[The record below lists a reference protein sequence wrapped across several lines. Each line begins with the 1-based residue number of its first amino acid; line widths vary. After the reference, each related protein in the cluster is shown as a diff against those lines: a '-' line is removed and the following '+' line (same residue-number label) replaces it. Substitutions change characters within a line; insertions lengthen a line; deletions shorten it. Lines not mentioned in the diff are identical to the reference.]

1 VTTTTAGAVPA
12 GYKRV
17 GDATQGIS
25 VAVPNAWVEI
35 NPAKQTMANAAK
47 QLNLPGV
54 SASTLVQEAESLEK
68 MHAIIAIDAA
78 SATTS
83 PDHFTRNI
91 NAYCVTSGINDTGS
105 AGVPFLQ
112 QAAKAQFSTIASHV
126 TQQNAEI
133 GGVPGVETSYQ
144 ISTKTGTKIG
154 AAQLEVLP
162 KPDKACFVTLTYGSP
177 RDEGNY
183 LSVAAATAQ
192 FP

>member
-1 VTTTTAGAVPA
+1 MTAGAGVPS

-17 GDATQGIS
+17 GGTAQGIS
-25 VAVPNAWVEI
+25 VAVPNAWAEI
-35 NPAKQTMANAAK
+35 NPAKQTMENAAK
-47 QLNLPGV
+47 QLNLPAA
-54 SASTLVQEAESLEK
+54 SASTLVQEAESLVK
-68 MHAIIAIDAA
+68 LHAIIAIDVA
-78 SATTS
+78 SAVKS

-91 NAYCVTSGINDTGS
+91 NAYCVTSGIDDTGS

-112 QAAKAQFSTIASHV
+112 QAAKAQFSTIASNV
-126 TQQNAEI
+126 TQRKVEI

-144 ISTKTGTKIG
+144 LSTKSGTEIG

-162 KPDKACFVTLTYGSP
+162 KPDKACFVTLTFGSP
-177 RDEGNY
+177 QNEGNY